1 MDRAVVL
8 FGTETGNAED
18 LAEDLAATL
27 EEAGVEAEV
36 VDMEAAEPGLLDGS
50 RAVIVCTATHG
61 DGELP
66 DNSVDFYETLEEER
80 PDLGGVL
87 YGLCG
92 LGDSAYADFCEAGR
106 IWSRLLSDL
115 GATEVIERYE
125 IDGIPDEDDV
135 EGASEWVE
143 EAAER
148 FAELVE
154 ERG

>member
-8 FGTETGNAED
+8 FGTETGTAED

-27 EEAGVEAEV
+27 EEVGVEAEV
-36 VDMEAAEPGLLDGS
+36 VDMEDAQPRLLDGS

-66 DNSVDFYETLEEER
+66 DNSLDFYGMLEEER
-80 PDLGGVL
+80 PDLSGVL
-87 YGLCG
+87 YGVCG
-92 LGDSAYADFCEAGR
+92 LGDNAYADFCEAGR

-125 IDGIPDEDDV
+125 IDGFVEEEDI
-135 EGASEWVE
+135 EGACEWVE